1 MDAAP
6 NLVHNH
12 VVNRL
17 IGLILILA
25 LALVAP
31 ARAGAAAAAGS
42 FADPDSGFLEQY
54 AATYR
59 FNLGLPSNIKVTPH
73 GDQVLFLRSGPRSFV
88 NDLWCFE
95 VATRRERVLLTA
107 ARVLHGGGER
117 LTAEES
123 ARRERQRVATRGIVS
138 YDLSEDGRRV
148 LVPLAG
154 RLFVIERGSGAIKEL
169 NGGRGFPIDP
179 QFSPDG
185 SQVAC
190 VRNGDLRVFDVD
202 SGRERTITSGASA
215 TITHGLAEFVAQEE
229 MDRFSGYWWSPDSR
243 RIAYQETDTA
253 PVEVLHI
260 MDPAHPEREP
270 QAWRYPR
277 PGRSNAEVR
286 LGIIPATGGKTT
298 WVKWDRQSYPY
309 LAVARWTKNAPLTL
323 VVQNRRQTEEAL
335 LAVDEVSGATRTL
348 WVERDV
354 AWLNLDPKMPHWLD
368 DGSAFLWTTERRGSW
383 QLELHGKSGRLLRTL
398 TPRTFNLR
406 GFVDADQ
413 GAGCAWVTGGDDPT
427 QIQIFRVPLDPHRA
441 SIEQVTHDP
450 GMNGTVFATQH
461 QVAVRSLSR
470 SDGSPTQTVV
480 DAHGKTIATLRSL
493 AEIPLVTP
501 RVQFVAVGP
510 RKYRAAILRPRSFRP
525 GVRYPVIVNVYGG
538 PHGQMVTRS
547 RNPFLLPQWLAD
559 HGFVVVMLDGRGT
572 PGRGRAWERAIKGN
586 LIEVPLEDQVEG
598 LRALGAVYPELDLS
612 RVGIYGWSFGGYF
625 SAMAIMRRPDV
636 FRASVAGAPVVD
648 WRDYDTHYTE
658 RYMGLPDDNPG
669 GYQAASVLTYADRLE
684 RPLLL
689 VHGTADDNV
698 YFLHSMKLCEALF
711 RAGKPFEFLP
721 LAGFTHMVPDP
732 VVTRR
737 LYQRIE
743 AFLARNVAGPR
754 TEPGADPPSR

>member
-31 ARAGAAAAAGS
+31 AGS

-260 MDPAHPEREP
+260 MDPAERDFSLS
-270 QAWRYPR
+270 
-277 PGRSNAEVR
+277 G
-286 LGIIPATGGKTT
+286 
-298 WVKWDRQSYPY
+298 
-309 LAVARWTKNAPLTL
+309 
-323 VVQNRRQTEEAL
+323 EAL
-335 LAVDEVSGATRTL
+335 
-348 WVERDV
+348 
-354 AWLNLDPKMPHWLD
+354 
-368 DGSAFLWTTERRGSW
+368 
-383 QLELHGKSGRLLRTL
+383 
-398 TPRTFNLR
+398 
-406 GFVDADQ
+406 FVDPESRLEVAATAADVR
-413 GAGCAWVTGGDDPT
+413 GAYQATVTEAIVQVLSDSIGAAQVTGA
-427 QIQIFRVPLDPHRA
+427 H
-441 SIEQVTHDP
+441 VT
-450 GMNGTVFATQH
+450 A
-461 QVAVRSLSR
+461 LS
-470 SDGSPTQTVV
+470 P
-480 DAHGKTIATLRSL
+480 DAES
-493 AEIPLVTP
+493 
-501 RVQFVAVGP
+501 
-510 RKYRAAILRPRSFRP
+510 
-525 GVRYPVIVNVYGG
+525 
-538 PHGQMVTRS
+538 
-547 RNPFLLPQWLAD
+547 
-559 HGFVVVMLDGRGT
+559 
-572 PGRGRAWERAIKGN
+572 
-586 LIEVPLEDQVEG
+586 
-598 LRALGAVYPELDLS
+598 
-612 RVGIYGWSFGGYF
+612 
-625 SAMAIMRRPDV
+625 
-636 FRASVAGAPVVD
+636 
-648 WRDYDTHYTE
+648 
-658 RYMGLPDDNPG
+658 GLPDSGVNVVLWRGPAAVEFAPATIDVKDGKAVTTATFTKPG
-669 GYQAASVLTYADRLE
+669 NYVLRGVANDGELTDQKDVSVRVNA
-684 RPLLL
+684 
-689 VHGTADDNV
+689 
-698 YFLHSMKLCEALF
+698 
-711 RAGKPFEFLP
+711 
-721 LAGFTHMVPDP
+721 
-732 VVTRR
+732 
-737 LYQRIE
+737 
-743 AFLARNVAGPR
+743 
-754 TEPGADPPSR
+754 PSNRF

>member
-31 ARAGAAAAAGS
+31 ALAGAAAAAGS

-190 VRNGDLRVFDVD
+190 VRNGDLSVFDVD
-202 SGRERTITSGASA
+202 SGRERRITSGASG

-286 LGIIPATGGKTT
+286 LTSQQL
-298 WVKWDRQSYPY
+298 R
-309 LAVARWTKNAPLTL
+309 
-323 VVQNRRQTEEAL
+323 
-335 LAVDEVSGATRTL
+335 
-348 WVERDV
+348 
-354 AWLNLDPKMPHWLD
+354 
-368 DGSAFLWTTERRGSW
+368 GSA
-383 QLELHGKSGRLLRTL
+383 
-398 TPRTFNLR
+398 
-406 GFVDADQ
+406 D
-413 GAGCAWVTGGDDPT
+413 
-427 QIQIFRVPLDPHRA
+427 
-441 SIEQVTHDP
+441 
-450 GMNGTVFATQH
+450 
-461 QVAVRSLSR
+461 
-470 SDGSPTQTVV
+470 
-480 DAHGKTIATLRSL
+480 
-493 AEIPLVTP
+493 
-501 RVQFVAVGP
+501 AVGVAARRIRDP
-510 RKYRAAILRPRSFRP
+510 RAAFFGP
-525 GVRYPVIVNVYGG
+525 GEASLG
-538 PHGQMVTRS
+538 PGES
-547 RNPFLLPQWLAD
+547 R
-559 HGFVVVMLDGRGT
+559 
-572 PGRGRAWERAIKGN
+572 
-586 LIEVPLEDQVEG
+586 
-598 LRALGAVYPELDLS
+598 
-612 RVGIYGWSFGGYF
+612 
-625 SAMAIMRRPDV
+625 
-636 FRASVAGAPVVD
+636 
-648 WRDYDTHYTE
+648 
-658 RYMGLPDDNPG
+658 
-669 GYQAASVLTYADRLE
+669 
-684 RPLLL
+684 
-689 VHGTADDNV
+689 
-698 YFLHSMKLCEALF
+698 
-711 RAGKPFEFLP
+711 
-721 LAGFTHMVPDP
+721 
-732 VVTRR
+732 
-737 LYQRIE
+737 
-743 AFLARNVAGPR
+743 
-754 TEPGADPPSR
+754 